1 MNRRE
6 FLSTNISLGLGMM
19 GLLSPFKPLLASSA
33 ITNKKIIV
41 LTLTG
46 ANDGANAFPPFTEQ
60 NYYDIRPTIA
70 IKAAD
75 AFNLNGTL
83 GMHPALSGLQTIW
96 NNGDMALFPATHCGA
111 NPNRSHFYQFDFYAR
126 GDYTTTSYNDGKGFL
141 ARFIDAKYSSSSGIE
156 ALDFSGGLKSFNAS
170 NIPVLI
176 MPNPSSISFGYD
188 KTLSN
193 SVVEQLKNFNTT
205 QTRSG
210 VANDYKTTQD
220 ILFERI
226 TTLENMSFSTTSG
239 FSTLKRKLT
248 HAVDMFRNLPELDLV
263 QIVKGGWDTH
273 SAQGGNDTDGRH
285 YKLLKDVG
293 DSIKATYDSLTSAE
307 KNNVLI
313 LVTTEFGRTAH
324 ENGSEGTDHGHASA
338 WFAVGGGVQNQFIDT
353 WPGFKIT
360 DLVDGRYT
368 AQATDYRDI
377 YAEAFKWA
385 GLTETQAASCF
396 PEYSYHQ
403 VNSSNGYLN
412 HS

>member
-41 LTLTG
+41 LNLIG
-46 ANDGANAFPPFTEQ
+46 ANDGANAFPPFNEQ

-70 IKAAD
+70 IQPKD

-111 NPNRSHFYQFDFYAR
+111 NPNRSHFYQFNFYAR
-126 GDYTTTSYNDGKGFL
+126 GDYTTTTSNDGKGFL

-176 MPNPSSISFGYD
+176 MPNPSIISFGYD

-193 SVVEQLKNFNTT
+193 SVVEQLKSFNAA

-226 TTLENMSFSTTSG
+226 TTLENMTFSSTSG
-239 FSTLKRKLT
+239 FSTIKRQLT

-273 SAQGGNDTDGRH
+273 SEQGGNNTDSRH

-307 KNNVLI
+307 KKQCFN
-313 LVTTEFGRTAH
+313 FGNYRI
-324 ENGSEGTDHGHASA
+324 
-338 WFAVGGGVQNQFIDT
+338 WQN
-353 WPGFKIT
+353 
-360 DLVDGRYT
+360 R
-368 AQATDYRDI
+368 A
-377 YAEAFKWA
+377 
-385 GLTETQAASCF
+385 
-396 PEYSYHQ
+396 
-403 VNSSNGYLN
+403 
-412 HS
+412 